1 MNINYE
7 KNQIMVYGKAIKYDL
22 FIKKLSELSGDQIY
36 GFFNSRGIMLPRM
49 MNCLALISV
58 LNKKIK
64 FLHSNSLTK
73 DYFTRLQHYSSF
85 TETQLE
91 NLFIAVNATAEDFSE
106 YRYNLMK
113 LIVDN
118 YEALDINDGE
128 ITYLKNLKKTKIKSF
143 EDYVGYISASCLEQP
158 GTFDGAFIED
168 LKKDLMFTATNQEII
183 LIGEKY
189 GITVPERL
197 QKDEYVEYIKYYL
210 SKEGKLTEEADEVL
224 NDMSINGLSIYAKR
238 EGIPMQPAMSKDDL
252 VTYLF
257 FILEQ
262 CEIPYSN
269 VESITY
275 DESIYTPLK
284 FTIDLSAITPFG
296 NAEAKKIIHYE
307 GEEADQEEFN
317 QMLDLINNPVE
328 PVVIEE
334 PKYEELPEVEIE
346 RPLRPGET
354 KEAYKK
360 EQEAKE
366 ETKVELPEVKVEEVK
381 VKEEAPV
388 IKKEKVIPLAEKIG
402 LDLNKV
408 VVNEDYA
415 SKEKKMIAS
424 SKSKNIAVGVIAG
437 VVVILA
443 CVALGI
449 AIWK

>member
-7 KNQIMVYGKAIKYDL
+7 KNQIMVYGKPIKYDL
-22 FIKKLSELSGDQIY
+22 FIKKLSDLSGEQIY

-91 NLFIAVNATAEDFSE
+91 NLFIAVNATALDFQE
-106 YRYNLMK
+106 YRFNLMK

-118 YEALDINDGE
+118 YEVLDINDGE

-189 GITVPERL
+189 GINIPERL
-197 QKDEYVEYIKYYL
+197 QKDEYVSYIKYYL
-210 SKEGKLTEEADEVL
+210 SKGDRLTPEADEVL
-224 NDMSINGLSIYAKR
+224 DDMSINGLSIYAKR
-238 EGIPMQPAMSKDDL
+238 EGIPMQPSMSKDDL

-257 FILEQ
+257 FILDQ

-275 DESIYTPLK
+275 DEALYTPLK
-284 FTIDLSAITPFG
+284 FTIDLSAIAPFG

-307 GEEADQEEFN
+307 GEEADLEEFN
-317 QMLDLINNPVE
+317 KMIDLINNPVE

-334 PKYEELPEVEIE
+334 PKYENLPEVEIE

-354 KEAYKK
+354 RNNLANELK
-360 EQEAKE
+360 KE
-366 ETKVELPEVKVEEVK
+366 ETKEPIKEEP
-381 VKEEAPV
+381 KEIIEAPV
-388 IKKEKVIPLAEKIG
+388 VKKEKVIPLKDKLG
-402 LDLNKV
+402 LDINKV
-408 VVNEDYA
+408 TVNENYA
-415 SKEKKMIAS
+415 SREKKIIAS
-424 SKSKNIAVGVIAG
+424 GKSKNITLGIIAG
-437 VVVILA
+437 VIVILA